1 MPQRLLVLVVR
12 DGRRGRSNQMIH
24 LNILGFRR
32 QYESFMISGLSKLVD
47 DFWTFHLQ
55 GYIYVLFL
63 GHEQVY
69 SSFLGSNLFRGVPE
83 RGPLCKLVRWAYGGT
98 SRRCAGRLS
107 SRAGSRIIYIFE
119 HISSIGSHTH
129 PFQFRNVPCN

>member
-55 GYIYVLFL
+55 GYIYM
-63 GHEQVY
+63 Y
-69 SSFLGSNLFRGVPE
+69 CSSVMNKFI
-83 RGPLCKLVRWAYGGT
+83 LV
-98 SRRCAGRLS
+98 
-107 SRAGSRIIYIFE
+107 F
-119 HISSIGSHTH
+119 
-129 PFQFRNVPCN
+129 